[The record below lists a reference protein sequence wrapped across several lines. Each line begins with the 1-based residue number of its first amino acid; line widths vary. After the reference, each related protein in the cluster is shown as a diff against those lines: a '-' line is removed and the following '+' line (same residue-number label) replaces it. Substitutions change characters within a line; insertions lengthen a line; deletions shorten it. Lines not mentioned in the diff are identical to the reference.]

1 MDALSKMTIRPARR
15 LEGIAPAMRLKGRI
29 QVGGDADITVFD
41 AATVSDTAT
50 FEGDLT
56 FSVGISH
63 VVVGGQFVVRDGVT
77 VPDVYAGRAVLGRY
91 RR

>member
-1 MDALSKMTIRPARR
+1 M
-15 LEGIAPAMRLKGRI
+15 G
-29 QVGGDADITVFD
+29 D

-56 FSVGISH
+56 FSQGIPH

-77 VPDVYAGRAVLGRY
+77 VPDVYAGRPVFGKY